1 MARTGSEWPVFV
13 FVYLYLCIC
22 ICVFVFAC
30 LTPGNIV
37 FGVLVPRASQ
47 KYSTCMVYTEFLI
60 SGRNPPLEG
69 GGGPKTYCKLEP
81 EGHRAYLFVWVEKS
95 RVAESLGCYI

>member
-1 MARTGSEWPVFV
+1 MAQSEGRGERPGLGVSGR
-13 FVYLYLCIC
+13 YLYLCIC

-69 GGGPKTYCKLEP
+69 GGGAKNL
-81 EGHRAYLFVWVEKS
+81 L
-95 RVAESLGCYI
+95 